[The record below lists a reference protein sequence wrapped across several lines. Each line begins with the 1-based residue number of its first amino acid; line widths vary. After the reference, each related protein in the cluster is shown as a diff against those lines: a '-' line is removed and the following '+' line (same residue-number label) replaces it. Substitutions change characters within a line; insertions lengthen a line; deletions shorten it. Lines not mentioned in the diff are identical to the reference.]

1 MSRGC
6 LPADPDMTIPK
17 IIHYCFGM
25 SEDFGEKGLS
35 LVHHVC
41 LLSALD
47 KIKPDRVFF
56 YYAHEP
62 RTPWWDLSRPL
73 VTPVQITAPAQI
85 YGRPLQSPA
94 HQADV
99 VRLTKLIDQGGI
111 YLDADVFV
119 HKSFDDLLEN
129 NTVLAEEGPDGYFGV
144 GNAVM
149 LAMPRSLFL
158 TRWLDQY
165 RWFRGGKDNKEA
177 FWNEHSVQLPHFL
190 RKLYPQD
197 VTVLGHLAFFWPLW
211 IEQHLDAIFRS
222 NVHIDLSST
231 YATHLWESAAW
242 GFLKDLT
249 PDAVRSQNT
258 NFAHWARPYLE
269 DIAGSYGLR
278 SA

>member
-1 MSRGC
+1 M
-6 LPADPDMTIPK
+6 AIPK

-25 SEDFGEKGLS
+25 REDFGGKEWG

-41 LLSALD
+41 LVSALD
-47 KIKPDRVFF
+47 KIRPDKVFL

-62 RTPWWDLSRPL
+62 RTPWWELSRQL
-73 VTPVQITAPAQI
+73 VTPVQIAAPAEI

-99 VRLTKLIDQGGI
+99 VRLTKLIDHGGI

-129 NTVLAEEGPDGYFGV
+129 NTVLAEEGPGGHFGV

-149 LAMPRSLFL
+149 LATPRSLFL

-165 RWFRGGKDNKEA
+165 RWFRGGKDHSEP

-211 IEQHLDAIFRS
+211 IEQHLDCMFRT
-222 NVHIDLSST
+222 NTHIDLSQT

-242 GFLKDLT
+242 AFLKDLT
-249 PDAVRSQNT
+249 PEVVRAQDT
-258 NFAHWARPYLE
+258 NFARWARPYL
-269 DIAGSYGLR
+269 DGIAGNFGLR

>member
-1 MSRGC
+1 
-6 LPADPDMTIPK
+6 MTIPK
-17 IIHYCFGM
+17 IIHYCFWM
-25 SEDFGEKGLS
+25 AEDFGGKEWS

-41 LLSALD
+41 LASALD
-47 KIKPDRVFF
+47 KIKPEKVYL

-62 RTPWWDLSRPL
+62 RTAWWDLSREL
-73 VTPVQITAPAQI
+73 VTPVKITAPAEI
-85 YGRPLQSPA
+85 YGRPLMSPA

-99 VRLTKLIDQGGI
+99 VRLTKLIDHGGI

-119 HKSFDDLLEN
+119 HKSFDDLLEGT
-129 NTVLAEEGPDGYFGV
+129 TVLGEEGPGGHFGV

-197 VTVLGHLAFFWPLW
+197 VTVLSHLAFYWPLW
-211 IEQHLDAIFRS
+211 IEQHLDGIFRS
-222 NVHIDLSST
+222 NTHIDLTHSYT
-231 YATHLWESAAW
+231 THLWESAAW
-242 GFLKDLT
+242 AFLKDLT
-249 PDAVRSQNT
+249 PDAVRAQDT
-258 NFAHWARPYLE
+258 NFAHWARPYL
-269 DIAGSYGLR
+269 DGIAGSFG
-278 SA
+278 AHTGKA